1 MKHVYAI
8 LSKTLL
14 MATTVLLF
22 NKAQSQSSSTVATG
36 NCGPVIAN
44 FNTNSGGHSSA
55 SLHGGMFDSAFYY
68 NPERGY
74 WTDMDDDRMTPPL
87 SPRVNSII
95 SAPYVN
101 PNAPGEFNVGFYY
114 IVPNALLDRF
124 QIRLF
129 QLAPGPGGDLIER
142 LVASSNPRVF
152 ADWSNEAPYVDY
164 PHGTSP
170 ANPFLTGDSG
180 TVCIR
185 IIDADI
191 INGPNIFYRV
201 EVAYVLNTPGLDNF
215 FAVYDNLQIGGGP
228 GQQGALPVTFMG
240 INGQRV
246 NEGVLVRWDIADEVN
261 VKEYQLEKST
271 NGASFSTVGSIA
283 ATNKTMYGF
292 TDPNAKAPV
301 IYYRVKSVDIDGR
314 TKYTGIIK
322 IINSNSYSNKIK
334 VYPSPAQNQVTVQHS
349 QLGSS
354 AKVTVTTIDGR
365 VIRTLKPSANASNTM
380 IDLTGL
386 SAGTYVLKLEDGKG
400 KTETTTFMK
409 Q

>member
-1 MKHVYAI
+1 MKHVYSV

-22 NKAQSQSSSTVATG
+22 NQANSQSSSTVGAG
-36 NCGPVIAN
+36 NCGPVVAN

-55 SLHGGMFDSAFYY
+55 SLYGNMFDSAFYY

-74 WTDMDDDRMTPPL
+74 WTDMDNDRMTPPL

-95 SAPYVN
+95 SSPYVS

-124 QIRLF
+124 QIRLVR
-129 QLAPGPGGDLIER
+129 LAPGPGGDLVPE

-180 TVCIR
+180 TVCIK

-191 INGPNIFYRV
+191 ITGPNIYYRI
-201 EVAYVLNTPGLDNF
+201 EVAYLLTTPVVDNF
-215 FAVYDNLQIGGGP
+215 FAVYDNLQIGGTIFP
-228 GQQGALPVTFMG
+228 APLPVTFMG

-271 NGASFSTVGSIA
+271 NGSSFSTVGTIA
-283 ATNKTMYGF
+283 ASNKTMYGI
-292 TDPNAKAPV
+292 TDPSAKAAV
-301 IYYRVKSVDIDGR
+301 IYYRVKSVDVDGR
-314 TKYTGIIK
+314 SKYTGIIK
-322 IINSNSYSNKIK
+322 ITNNNSYSNTLK
-334 VYPSPAQNQVTVQHS
+334 VYPTPARNQLTVQHS
-349 QLGSS
+349 QLGAS
-354 AKVTVTTIDGR
+354 AKVTITTIDGR
-365 VIRTLKPSANASNTM
+365 VVKTMNPSTNASNTM
-380 IDLTGL
+380 VDL
-386 SAGTYVLKLEDGKG
+386 SALTSGTYILRLDNGKG
-400 KTETTTFMK
+400 KTESTTFMK

>member
-1 MKHVYAI
+1 MKHVYSV

-36 NCGPVIAN
+36 NCGPVVAD
-44 FNTNSGGHSSA
+44 FNTNSGNHSSA
-55 SLHGGMFDSAFYY
+55 SLYGGMFDSAFYY
-68 NPERGY
+68 HPVRGY
-74 WTDMDDDRMTPPL
+74 WTDMDNDRMTPPL
-87 SPRVNSII
+87 APRINSII
-95 SAPYVN
+95 SAPYVS

-114 IVPNALLDRF
+114 NVPNAQIDRF

-129 QLAPGPGGDLIER
+129 QLSPGPGGQLVTE

-152 ADWSNEAPYVDY
+152 ADWSNEGPYVDY
-164 PHGTSP
+164 AHGSSP

-191 INGPNIFYRV
+191 TTGPNIYYRV
-201 EVAYVLNTPGLDNF
+201 EVAYILNTPVVDNF
-215 FAVYDNLQIGGGP
+215 FVVYDNLRIGGTAVP
-228 GQQGALPVTFMG
+228 APLPVTFMG
-240 INGQRV
+240 INGVRV
-246 NEGVLVRWDIADEVN
+246 NNGVHVRWDIADEID

-271 NGASFSTVGSIA
+271 NGASFNTVGSIA
-283 ATNKTMYGF
+283 ASNKTMYGF
-292 TDPNAKAPV
+292 TDPNAKDAV

-322 IINSNSYSNKIK
+322 ITNRDSYSNNLK
-334 VYPSPAQNQVTVQHS
+334 VYPTPAQNQLTVQHS
-349 QLGSS
+349 QLGNS

-365 VIRTLKPSANASNTM
+365 VIKTLKPSANASNTM
-380 IDLTGL
+380 VDLSGL
-386 SAGTYVLKLEDGKG
+386 SAGMYVLKLEDGKG